1 MLLYHHDTTQ
11 QPHFFSGSVV
21 EYDAA
26 GGGYNI
32 KYDLDGEQRRE
43 LLDAADDARRRP
55 FEWLYISAH
64 DGLPTVRWVTSEGHP
79 AGDLTWDVDYD
90 DCPSRLPARALVALM
105 ARARK
110 GKQTMW
116 DSGSTTAAA
125 AADESGAGASQSSVA
140 SQGDTTI
147 LDLTD
152 YPADTIS
159 SMSHDVV
166 RNIFFASAFKA
177 APKGG
182 RWLEIGTGADPV
194 QTMALLTT
202 EGHEKTSVH
211 TCEANAGSAAK
222 AERKLRAA
230 RDATVDRDRIAPERW
245 HNTVVRG
252 HSTTLDPLTREPVN
266 GVVSET
272 IGNIASSEGM
282 VTAVRDFYNRYNA
295 AEVVHVVPARAAT
308 RMVPISM
315 PPTRTTST

>member
-1 MLLYHHDTTQ
+1 
-11 QPHFFSGSVV
+11 
-21 EYDAA
+21 
-26 GGGYNI
+26 
-32 KYDLDGEQRRE
+32 
-43 LLDAADDARRRP
+43 
-55 FEWLYISAH
+55 
-64 DGLPTVRWVTSEGHP
+64 
-79 AGDLTWDVDYD
+79 
-90 DCPSRLPARALVALM
+90 
-105 ARARK
+105 
-110 GKQTMW
+110 
-116 DSGSTTAAA
+116 
-125 AADESGAGASQSSVA
+125 
-140 SQGDTTI
+140 
-147 LDLTD
+147 
-152 YPADTIS
+152 
-159 SMSHDVV
+159 
-166 RNIFFASAFKA
+166 
-177 APKGG
+177 
-182 RWLEIGTGADPV
+182 
-194 QTMALLTT
+194 MALLTT

-315 PPTRTTST
+315 PPTRTTSRRST